1 MNNNVIVSIENLT
14 IHYMSERG
22 RVKAVDNV
30 SLNIFRGEVL
40 GVIGESGSGK
50 TTLALSILKLL
61 PLNAR
66 IVSGKIIYYGN
77 KNPIDILSLDFNTLR
92 EIRWKNI
99 SMVFQGAMNSFN
111 PVMRIKDHFIETALA
126 HRLNI
131 SREEIISRARELLEM
146 VLLEPNRVLNSYPHQ
161 LSGGMR
167 QRVLIALS
175 LLLNPKVIILDEP
188 TSALDVVSQKIVL
201 KTLRNIKNSMNIT
214 MLFITHDLG
223 ISAEIAD
230 RIAVMYAGKIV
241 EINDVMTLYKDP
253 LHPYTQGLL
262 KAIPRLR
269 GYIEAKS
276 IQGNPPDLVNP
287 PPGCRFHPRCPFA
300 MDICRREEPPMI
312 DIGNGR
318 YVSCWLYVKR

>member
-1 MNNNVIVSIENLT
+1 MRD
-14 IHYMSERG
+14 RG
-22 RVKAVDNV
+22 WVKAVDNV

-50 TTLALSILKLL
+50 TTLALSILRLL
-61 PLNAR
+61 PPNAR
-66 IVSGKIIYYGN
+66 IVGGRIVYHGDKT
-77 KNPIDILSLDFNTLR
+77 PIDVVSLSTDALR
-92 EIRWKNI
+92 EIRWKEI

-111 PVMRIKDHFIETALA
+111 PVMKIRDHFIETALA
-126 HRLNI
+126 HGLNI
-131 SREEIISRARELLEM
+131 SREEVISRARELLKM
-146 VLLEPNRVLNSYPHQ
+146 VLLEPERVLNSYPHQ

-175 LLLNPKVIILDEP
+175 LLLNPKMVVLDEP
-188 TSALDVVSQKIVL
+188 TSALDVVSQKIIL
-201 KTLRNIKNSMNIT
+201 KALRNVRDSMNIT

-223 ISAEIAD
+223 IAAEIAD
-230 RIAVMYAGKIV
+230 RIAVMYAGRIV
-241 EINDVMTLYKDP
+241 EVNDVMSLYREP

-269 GYIEAKS
+269 GHVGAKS

-300 MDICRREEPPMI
+300 MDICRKEEPPMI
-312 DIGNGR
+312 DAGNGR
-318 YVSCWLYVKR
+318 YASCWLYAKR